1 MKRRNLLQLAALS
14 VLPGVASAASLR
26 ELRLD
31 YAYYAPTSLVLRR
44 FGWLEEEFKADGT
57 AIKWVHSAGSNR
69 ALEYLNANSIDIGS
83 SAGLAAL
90 LAKANGN
97 PIRAPYIFS
106 RPEWTALVVRK
117 DSPIRTLADLKGK
130 KIAATKGTDPYL
142 FLLRALKTAGLKRSD
157 IEHVGLQHADGRAAL
172 EQGRVD
178 AWAGLD
184 PHMAAS
190 ELEGGSRLIYRNVAF
205 NTYGFLNVRDDFLAP
220 RPQMDRRQ
228 PDRGREDTRGR
239 SEGIAAG
246 GAVADRAAQ
255 RFQQPAAIGG
265 TPQGAA
271 TGGTDPARRS
281 AGQAGHGSR
290 QGDRG
295 TGRHALRASAHRAR
309 ISHDRPLTRLAGT
322 CAQPCPAHATR
333 PRGTG
338 RRAAGRRSGCAATAR
353 RQRPRRPSCAAWRPR
368 TRSSRCASAP
378 ATPCCPAPRCR
389 SATHCPQ
396 WWTRRR
402 W

>member
-14 VLPGVASAASLR
+14 VLPGVASAAPLR

-31 YAYYAPTSLVLRR
+31 YAYYSPTSLVLRR

-90 LAKANGN
+90 LSRANGN
-97 PIRAPYIFS
+97 PIRTPYIFS

-130 KIAATKGTDPYL
+130 KVAATKGTDPYL

-190 ELEGGSRLIYRNVAF
+190 ELEGGARLIYRNVAF
-205 NTYGFLNVRDDFLAP
+205 NTYGFLNVRDDFLAA
-220 RPQMDRRQ
+220 RPTETARVIKAYERARKWVGANPTEAAKILAEEAKVSLPVALLQIKLRSDFSNPQ
-228 PDRGREDTRGR
+228 PSAEHVRALQLAAPILRDEALVKPGTDLDKVIAGLVDTRFAQTV
-239 SEGIAAG
+239 IA
-246 GAVADRAAQ
+246 RA
-255 RFQQPAAIGG
+255 
-265 TPQGAA
+265 
-271 TGGTDPARRS
+271 
-281 AGQAGHGSR
+281 
-290 QGDRG
+290 
-295 TGRHALRASAHRAR
+295 
-309 ISHDRPLTRLAGT
+309 
-322 CAQPCPAHATR
+322 
-333 PRGTG
+333 
-338 RRAAGRRSGCAATAR
+338 
-353 RQRPRRPSCAAWRPR
+353 
-368 TRSSRCASAP
+368 
-378 ATPCCPAPRCR
+378 
-389 SATHCPQ
+389 
-396 WWTRRR
+396 
-402 W
+402 